1 MKKATT
7 RQTYAKRIESVIEL
21 IWSDPLKDWNLLELA
36 DHACFSPYHFHRIYK
51 QMCGE
56 TVHKT
61 MRRLRMHFAGALLQ
75 RPDTHIHQT
84 AQETGYRSTESFSR
98 AFQQTYGVSPSQ
110 WIHQLN
116 QKERKNMHTVKIEN
130 MKPQRLFGIDHTGP
144 YMQIGAA
151 FDKLYAWGAGKQ
163 TVLNEKTRLIGIFY
177 DDPTH
182 ADPTKLRSTACI
194 SAPENASSD
203 REDIQLITLKGGR
216 HATLK
221 FIGPYSQLEQAYQ
234 WLYGRWLPESG
245 EEPADRPCFEI
256 YLNDPKDTP
265 PQALETLIC
274 MPLK

>member
-1 MKKATT
+1 
-7 RQTYAKRIESVIEL
+7 
-21 IWSDPLKDWNLLELA
+21 
-36 DHACFSPYHFHRIYK
+36 
-51 QMCGE
+51 
-56 TVHKT
+56 
-61 MRRLRMHFAGALLQ
+61 
-75 RPDTHIHQT
+75 
-84 AQETGYRSTESFSR
+84 
-98 AFQQTYGVSPSQ
+98 
-110 WIHQLN
+110 
-116 QKERKNMHTVKIEN
+116 MHTVKIEN

-182 ADPTKLRSTACI
+182 ADPTKLSSTACI